1 MNVGRL
7 LRLEVTVVHVTATGA
22 ADAFGD
28 PTEVTSSSKYR
39 GWLWQEQRGD
49 LDTSAREVAFEQWQ
63 VALDR
68 SAAGHIA
75 TGDRVEHD
83 GRTFEVDGH
92 PFEVVHPTTRRVEY
106 VQATLRRT

>member
-7 LRLEVTVVHVTATGA
+7 LRLEVTVVHVTA
-22 ADAFGD
+22 DAFGD
-28 PTEVTSSSKYR
+28 LTETTTSSKYR

-68 SAAGHIA
+68 SAADHIT
-75 TGDRVEHD
+75 TGDRVTID
-83 GRTFEVDGH
+83 GKTFEVDGH
-92 PFEVVHPTTRRVEY
+92 PWNVTHPVTRRVEY